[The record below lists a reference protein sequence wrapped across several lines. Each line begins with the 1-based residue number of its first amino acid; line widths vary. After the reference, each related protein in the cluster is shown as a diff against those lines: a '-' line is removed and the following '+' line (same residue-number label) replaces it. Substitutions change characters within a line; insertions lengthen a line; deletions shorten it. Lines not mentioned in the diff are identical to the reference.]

1 MITIDKYKRT
11 NSQIPNIWRTFSQE
25 VIHIYKNNVNVKEL
39 REKNNLTQQELSDK
53 TGIPRA
59 RIAKWE
65 QGLGKPKADDSQ
77 ILSDFFEKFITND
90 FSREKNGRDIVPNID
105 RVGSLEPHEPP
116 PPKDYQRQ
124 RRELKNSTAPMLV
137 PLVPIKAQAGYARS
151 FASTDYLNKL
161 DLYPILPDI
170 DPRGAIWRYFEIQ
183 GDSMEST
190 LFERDY
196 ILVSQVPHED
206 WQDIRNGQV
215 YVIVTGDE
223 VLVKKV
229 HLKDKDH
236 WLLKSSNKRY
246 KDRLIPVQDIKE
258 VWYYRR
264 RVTSKI

>member
-1 MITIDKYKRT
+1 MRT
-11 NSQIPNIWRTFSQE
+11 NSQIPNIWGTFSQE
-25 VIHIYKNNVNVKEL
+25 VIHIYRNNMNVKEL

-65 QGLGKPKADDSQ
+65 QGLGKPKSEDFQ
-77 ILSDFFEKFITND
+77 ILSDFFEKFIPKD
-90 FSREKNGRDIVPNID
+90 FHVKKNGRDNVRNNAAVD
-105 RVGSLEPHEPP
+105 SLELHEPSP
-116 PPKDYQRQ
+116 AKNYQHQ
-124 RRELKNSTAPMLV
+124 RRELKNAATPVLV
-137 PLVPIKAQAGYARS
+137 PLVPVKAQAGYARS

-161 DLYPILPDI
+161 ELYPILPDI

-229 HLKDKDH
+229 YLKDKDH

-246 KDRLIPVQDIKE
+246 KDRLISVQDIRE